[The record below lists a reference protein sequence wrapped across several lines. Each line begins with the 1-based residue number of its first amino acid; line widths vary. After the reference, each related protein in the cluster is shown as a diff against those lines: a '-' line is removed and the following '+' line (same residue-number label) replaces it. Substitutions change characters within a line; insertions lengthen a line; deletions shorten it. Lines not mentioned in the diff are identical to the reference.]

1 MGFPEKTASAP
12 TLRRVMRAR
21 EYFTLAFGSIVGVGW
36 LVVINGW
43 LKAGGPGGAMLAFL
57 VGGLGLI
64 PVALV
69 YGRLAQRLPDAGGE
83 IAYTGAVFPRAVSF
97 ATGWVV
103 TLSYLIVCPYEAVAV
118 GELAA
123 YVFPAMDCLELY
135 RVGGQAVYLPH
146 VLLGLGLTAAITVL
160 NCRGMRHSAFFQNWT
175 TYGLLAVF
183 CIFAVLGGGRGKID
197 NLEPLFASG
206 PSAADAL
213 RSTLAVLPIVPY
225 FLMGFETI
233 PKCSEEA
240 VGGFDPRRFAW
251 LMVLALAVATFFYVT
266 VVGVVGLLVPWEELR
281 GHKFATSIAF
291 ERAFDWKWLVQLI
304 MFGAFLSLLK
314 VFNGNFLSATRL
326 FFALGRR
333 GLIPARLGVVH
344 EGWQTP
350 TAAVLLVGTLTALA
364 SFLGPA
370 VLNPIAELGSL
381 IVLGW
386 LATSL
391 ALCCGA
397 GGTVTR
403 RDLLVGVPAAGIS
416 LVLGVIVV
424 WDFDRY
430 QWLAVA
436 LWTGLGAALWARQ
449 AVVSATR
456 SGREAS
462 APIAT
467 T

>member
-1 MGFPEKTASAP
+1 
-12 TLRRVMRAR
+12 MRAR

-36 LVVINGW
+36 LVVINKW
-43 LKAGGPGGAMLAFL
+43 LDSGGPGGAMLAYL
-57 VGGLGLI
+57 VGGVALM

-69 YGRLAQRLPDAGGE
+69 YGRLAERLPDAGGE

-103 TLSYLIVCPYEAVAV
+103 TLAYLIVCPFEAVAI
-118 GELAA
+118 GQLAG
-123 YVFPAMDCLELY
+123 YVFPGMDSFELY
-135 RVGGQAVYLPH
+135 RVGGQAVYLPR
-146 VLLGLGLTAAITVL
+146 VVLGLGLTAAITL
-160 NCRGMRHSAFFQNWT
+160 INCRGMRHSAFLQNWT

-183 CIFAVLGGGRGKID
+183 CIFAVLGLGRGQLA
-197 NLEPLFASG
+197 NLEPLFVKG

-240 VGGFDPRRFAW
+240 VGGFDPRRFAR
-251 LMVLALAVATFFYVT
+251 LMLLALAVATFFYVA
-266 VVGVVGLLVPWEELR
+266 VIAVVGLLVPWEELR
-281 GHKFATSIAF
+281 HKEFATSIAF

-304 MFGAFLSLLK
+304 MLGAFLSLLK

-326 FFALGRR
+326 FYALGRR
-333 GLIPARLGVVH
+333 GMIPARLGAVH

-350 TAAVLLVGTLTALA
+350 TAAVLLVGTITALA

-370 VLNPIAELGSL
+370 VLNPISELGSL

-391 ALCCGA
+391 ALCAGA
-397 GGTVTR
+397 GGAITF
-403 RDLLVGVPAAGIS
+403 RDLAVGVPGAGIS
-416 LVLGVIVV
+416 LLLGVIVV
-424 WDFDRY
+424 CDFAWY

-436 LWTGLGAALWARQ
+436 LWTGLGIALWARQ
-449 AVVSATR
+449 AVVSAT
-456 SGREAS
+456 GH
-462 APIAT
+462 
-467 T
+467 